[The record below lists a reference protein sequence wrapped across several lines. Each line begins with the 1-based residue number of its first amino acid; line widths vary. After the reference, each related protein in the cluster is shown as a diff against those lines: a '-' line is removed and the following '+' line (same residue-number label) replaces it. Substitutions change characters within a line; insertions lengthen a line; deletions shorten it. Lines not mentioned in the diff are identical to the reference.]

1 MSDMREVEQAKHA
14 ALNELLS
21 SWHSW
26 QAPYSQG
33 RGYPGTA
40 AGMEQYRASRQYDDE
55 NGALD
60 AQLHSQTMRTVG
72 FEVWQMVSPW
82 RDAILINAR
91 NLALGMTVFRSPR
104 LPDCDMRRAEILVEA
119 RDKLALRLEKAG
131 LL

>member
-1 MSDMREVEQAKHA
+1 MMDNDYERVRAA
-14 ALNELLS
+14 ALNQILAE
-21 SWHSW
+21 WHRF
-26 QAPYSQG
+26 QEPYSQG
-33 RGYPGTA
+33 KGFPGTA

-104 LPDCDMRRAEILVEA
+104 LPDCEMRRAEILVEA